1 MLSLDESSSSNE
13 HGDDSSDDDIP
24 IIEVDNSIRRSKYPI
39 FRPVAKVK
47 HLRFK
52 KDMLFISPKQFKDA
66 VTNYAIHSGWSIKF
80 VKNDLVRVKARCQP
94 RSKFVAYLA
103 KVPREKSFRL
113 KTLNMEHTCSRNY
126 RNPRCTA
133 SYIRKKLVKNVR
145 RQPDIKLKDIQ
156 YVVHEKYVID
166 ISAGKAS
173 RARDQD
179 VVDGAHIA
187 QFNQLWE
194 YYDEL

>member
-1 MLSLDESSSSNE
+1 M
-13 HGDDSSDDDIP
+13 
-24 IIEVDNSIRRSKYPI
+24 
-39 FRPVAKVK
+39 
-47 HLRFK
+47 
-52 KDMLFISPKQFKDA
+52 
-66 VTNYAIHSGWSIKF
+66 
-80 VKNDLVRVKARCQP
+80 
-94 RSKFVAYLA
+94 
-103 KVPREKSFRL
+103 
-113 KTLNMEHTCSRNY
+113 
-126 RNPRCTA
+126 
-133 SYIRKKLVKNVR
+133 KNVR

-187 QFNQLWE
+187 QFNQLWV